1 LRQSQRQ
8 PVILEGE
15 LPGDIPETHARY
27 WLPGRCG
34 LLRLMLFGAGE
45 VRWQAQRLP
54 VCDREIAD
62 GNWLWQKWRFQ
73 G

>member
-15 LPGDIPETHARY
+15 LPGDDPENARERD

-34 LLRLMLFGAGE
+34 LLPHPALALWSRQQAGPLATAA
-45 VRWQAQRLP
+45 VA
-54 VCDREIAD
+54 
-62 GNWLWQKWRFQ
+62 GS
-73 G
+73 